1 MFEDLKIILWPDPRL
16 LKRSQPV
23 TVFDEKLKA
32 LTGRMI
38 QLMHEA
44 RGVGLAAPQVGE
56 NVRLFVISHTGKPE
70 DDRIYVNPVLS
81 EPAGDEEDE
90 EGCLSL
96 PGINA
101 KIIRSESL
109 RMSAQDLDGK
119 PIEELATGYIARIW
133 QHEFDHLSGTLLM
146 DRMGEAD
153 KLGAKRILRDLRK
166 RWDDEHPPKK

>member
-16 LKRSQPV
+16 LKRSKPI
-23 TVFDEKLKA
+23 TDFDEKLKTLA
-32 LTGRMI
+32 NRMI

-56 NVRLFVISHTGKPE
+56 NIRLFVLSHTGKPE
-70 DDRIYVNPVLS
+70 DDRVYVNPVLT
-81 EPAGDEEDE
+81 EPAGDDEDE

-133 QHEFDHLSGTLLM
+133 QHEFDHLNGTMLM